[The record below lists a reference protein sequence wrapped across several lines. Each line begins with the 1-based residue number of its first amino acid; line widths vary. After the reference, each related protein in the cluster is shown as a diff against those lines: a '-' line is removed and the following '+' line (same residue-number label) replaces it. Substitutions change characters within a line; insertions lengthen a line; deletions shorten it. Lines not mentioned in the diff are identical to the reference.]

1 MLNEKDKNPSGEHNK
16 SVLYLTINGKQCEWH
31 QQYIT
36 GADIRRL
43 GNIPQNEDIF
53 LAVKKP
59 WEDESIS
66 DEKQV
71 NLARPEIEHFFSK
84 DTFYIISI
92 DRLQFKVR
100 QECMTGKEIL
110 VLAGKNPPDRFQLN
124 QRFKGGKVE
133 KVGYEQKVCFNDPGI
148 EKFMTIPLDQTEG

>member
-1 MLNEKDKNPSGEHNK
+1 
-16 SVLYLTINGKQCEWH
+16 
-31 QQYIT
+31 
-36 GADIRRL
+36 
-43 GNIPQNEDIF
+43 
-53 LAVKKP
+53 
-59 WEDESIS
+59 
-66 DEKQV
+66 
-71 NLARPEIEHFFSK
+71 
-84 DTFYIISI
+84 
-92 DRLQFKVR
+92 LQFKVR

>member
-1 MLNEKDKNPSGEHNK
+1 MEEEKDKKPANEHERR
-16 SVLYLTINGKQCEWH
+16 VLHLTINGKQHEWH

-43 GNIPQNEDIF
+43 GNIPQEEEIF

-59 WEDESIS
+59 WEDEWVK
-66 DEKQV
+66 DDKQV
-71 NLARPEIEHFFSK
+71 NLARPEIEHFYSK
-84 DTFYIISI
+84 DKYYNIVV
-92 DRLQFKVR
+92 DRQQFRVR

-110 VLAGKNPPDRFQLN
+110 ILAGKNPPERFQLN
-124 QRFKGGKVE
+124 QRFKGGKVV
-133 KVGYEQKVCFNDPGI
+133 KVGYEQKVCFSDPGI